1 MSDFPT
7 AKQYQHRQIHQRWV
21 FAAQTDPQYGG
32 PMFAANLNLAK
43 QVLQRYG
50 SKELVEFFNKTGVGS
65 HPEVIRLLW
74 NMGMDRSKGP
84 TANDNLQ
91 AKRPKTIGELFYPG
105 FDGNP

>member
-1 MSDFPT
+1 MSQLPT
-7 AKQYQHRQIHQRWV
+7 AKQKQHRQIHQKWV
-21 FAAQTDPQYGG
+21 FAAQTDPQFGG
-32 PMFAANLNLAK
+32 PLFAANLNLAK

-74 NMGMDRSKGP
+74 NMGRDRSKSP
-84 TANDNLQ
+84 AINDNRLSQ
-91 AKRPKTIGELFYPG
+91 RPKTIGELFYPG